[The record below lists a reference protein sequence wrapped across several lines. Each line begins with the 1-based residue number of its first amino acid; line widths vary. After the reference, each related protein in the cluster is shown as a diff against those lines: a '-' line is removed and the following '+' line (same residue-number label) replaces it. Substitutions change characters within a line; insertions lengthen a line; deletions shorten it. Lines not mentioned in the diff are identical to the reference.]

1 MMEETSRARPR
12 FRAPSGTRDLLPE
25 DQPAWRQ
32 VKAVAAGLARA
43 YGYQPVDTPVI
54 EETGLFVR
62 TVGEDTDIVAKEM
75 YTFRDR
81 GGTSLTLRP
90 EGTAPVCRAY
100 LEHGMRQ
107 RPQPVKLYY
116 FASIFRY
123 DRPQAGR
130 YRQHHQFGFEAI
142 GEADPALDAEV
153 VEMAWRFY
161 ELLGLRELT
170 LVLNSIGDA
179 TCRPAYLQS
188 LKAYYACRLDRL
200 CDDCRGRF
208 SRNPLRLLDCKNPGC
223 QGGAEGAPASAG
235 HLCSGCDAHFA
246 ALRAGLDDLGVP
258 YIVSHRLVRGLDYY
272 TRTVFEVQP
281 AAQGGQSTLGG
292 GGRYDGLIE
301 ELGGPA
307 TPALGFAT
315 GIERIIL
322 ELQRQHLLD
331 VPEPQAEAYVA
342 WVGEGPRRAALQLAS
357 RLRSAGRPTLLGYGD
372 RSLKSQLRQ
381 AGAMGVR
388 YALILGEEE
397 LAASS
402 VALRDLT
409 RGEQWLVSLDG
420 AVGAL
425 DGDRPAGDAAQ
436 EATR

>member
-1 MMEETSRARPR
+1 V
-12 FRAPSGTRDLLPE
+12 
-25 DQPAWRQ
+25 DQPAWQQ
-32 VKAVAAGLARA
+32 VKAAAAGLAHA

-62 TVGEDTDIVAKEM
+62 TVGEGTDIVEKEM

-81 GGTSLTLRP
+81 GDTSLTLRP

-107 RPQPVKLYY
+107 LHQPVKLYY

-142 GEADPALDAEV
+142 GEADAALDAEV

-161 ELLGLRELT
+161 ERLGLRELT

-179 TCRPAYLQS
+179 TCRPVYLDR
-188 LKAYYACRLDRL
+188 LRAYYAPRLDRL

-223 QGGAEGAPASAG
+223 QGGAEEAPASAD
-235 HLCSGCDAHFA
+235 HLCTACDAHFA

-322 ELQRQHLLD
+322 ELQRQHLLHG
-331 VPEPQAEAYVA
+331 PEPQAEAYVA
-342 WVGEGPRRAALQLAS
+342 WVGEGPRRAAQQLAS
-357 RLRSAGRPTLLGYGD
+357 RLRHAGHATLLGYGG

-381 AGAMGVR
+381 AGALGVR
-388 YALILGEEE
+388 HALILGEEE
-397 LAASS
+397 LAAAS
-402 VALRDLT
+402 VTLRDLT
-409 RGEQWLVSLDG
+409 RGEQRLVTLDG
-420 AVGAL
+420 ALDAL
-425 DGDRPAGDAAQ
+425 DGDRPAGDAAR
-436 EATR
+436 EMAR

>member
-1 MMEETSRARPR
+1 MVETARSRAR
-12 FRAPSGTRDLLPE
+12 FHAPTGTRDILPE
-25 DQPAWRQ
+25 EQPAWQR
-32 VKAVAAGLARA
+32 VREEAACLARA

-62 TVGEDTDIVAKEM
+62 TVGEGTDIVDKEM

-161 ELLGLRELT
+161 EMLGLHGLT

-179 TCRPAYLQS
+179 TCRPAYLQV
-188 LKAYYACRLDRL
+188 LKAYFASRLDRL
-200 CDDCRGRF
+200 CDDCRARF
-208 SRNPLRLLDCKNPGC
+208 SRNPLRLLDCKSPGC
-223 QGGAEGAPASAG
+223 QDGAEGAPASG
-235 HLCSGCDAHFA
+235 DHLCSSCNAHFA
-246 ALRAGLDDLGVP
+246 TLRTSLDDLGVP
-258 YIVSHRLVRGLDYY
+258 YLVNHRLVRGLDYY
-272 TRTVFEVQP
+272 TRTVFEIQP
-281 AAQGGQSTLGG
+281 AVMGGQSTLGG

-301 ELGGPA
+301 ELGGPS

-315 GIERIIL
+315 GLERIIL
-322 ELQRQHLLD
+322 ELQRQQLL
-331 VPEPQAEAYVA
+331 ETAESSAEAYVA
-342 WVGEGPRRAALQLAS
+342 WVGAGPRRAALQLAS
-357 RLRSAGRPTLLGYGD
+357 RLRTAGRSTLLGYGD

-388 YALILGEEE
+388 YAFILGEEE
-397 LAASS
+397 LASSS
-402 VALRDLT
+402 VALRDLAQ
-409 RGEQWLVSLDG
+409 GEQWLVTLDG
-420 AVGAL
+420 AVAAL
-425 DGDRPAGDAAQ
+425 DGGRAPGVAREAA
-436 EATR
+436 R